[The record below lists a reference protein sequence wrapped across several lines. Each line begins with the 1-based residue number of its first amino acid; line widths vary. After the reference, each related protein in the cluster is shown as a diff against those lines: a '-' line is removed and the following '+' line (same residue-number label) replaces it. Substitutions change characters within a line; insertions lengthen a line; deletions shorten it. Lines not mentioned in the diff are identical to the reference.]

1 MSSFT
6 LTSKPVIQRLKELQ
20 TATVQVFPE
29 NVYRYKKEALNHKDV
44 KVISHIDLHGLT
56 IIVFDSIHNELWS
69 LSNSTVCKVQRIPCS
84 QTFKTVQSIAV
95 GKIEN
100 RSKLDAIFVL
110 DKMQGK
116 DHSSIHV
123 FRLGRETSYL
133 QCLNIPKKG
142 ENFLYTRGNL
152 IVLTEDANL
161 ICFQVTTFMKT
172 LVQPNGKRKKS
183 IMCEINTTSGIELST
198 KPSNMILLSPLSS
211 DILLNFSNKIV
222 VYDFEKVKIKTTINQ
237 TESVFAIASKAGELS
252 TFYVVLNSSRK
263 IIRTMKLNNG
273 SSEESTES
281 ITLTEKVALLKSGLQ
296 GLLYVV
302 TVKDQILV
310 HSSLDLGI
318 ELWSS
323 IQQGYVSCGYI
334 SDKTTAKQASK
345 PTNGQAKEG
354 IEKSCQFLEQWD
366 ARKKLALNKQTV
378 QGKDGSVCTKDV
390 QCISDTKRAMD
401 INLARL
407 EFMQCSNLNNIRIYT
422 MFSEAHAEH
431 GFGNMPQGTSRSL
444 LDFATGMRNTLLN
457 MLLRYVETN
466 FSQPAEY
473 RKAYFE
479 PENDPVIDVGE
490 LTRMMSGLA
499 PLMENSPRYF
509 VISKHI
515 DGPDSGSA
523 SVLREALNIAR
534 SQPRRT
540 TRQYYKESAGYAP
553 QTLLEQDTELLFQKD
568 DVVAHEKV
576 DGTIGFMA
584 VSVNLTKEEFEK
596 NGSVIGTVLEQ
607 TNEQFQYRCGDLTTV
622 RSKFLLRDRLGSYLC
637 FDASQRDS
645 YEFYYLSETYLN
657 DAKSAHSVT

>member
-1 MSSFT
+1 MAKHT
-6 LTSKPVIQRLKELQ
+6 
-20 TATVQVFPE
+20 
-29 NVYRYKKEALNHKDV
+29 N
-44 KVISHIDLHGLT
+44 IS
-56 IIVFDSIHNELWS
+56 
-69 LSNSTVCKVQRIPCS
+69 
-84 QTFKTVQSIAV
+84 
-95 GKIEN
+95 
-100 RSKLDAIFVL
+100 
-110 DKMQGK
+110 
-116 DHSSIHV
+116 
-123 FRLGRETSYL
+123 
-133 QCLNIPKKG
+133 
-142 ENFLYTRGNL
+142 
-152 IVLTEDANL
+152 
-161 ICFQVTTFMKT
+161 
-172 LVQPNGKRKKS
+172 
-183 IMCEINTTSGIELST
+183 
-198 KPSNMILLSPLSS
+198 
-211 DILLNFSNKIV
+211 
-222 VYDFEKVKIKTTINQ
+222 
-237 TESVFAIASKAGELS
+237 
-252 TFYVVLNSSRK
+252 
-263 IIRTMKLNNG
+263 
-273 SSEESTES
+273 
-281 ITLTEKVALLKSGLQ
+281 
-296 GLLYVV
+296 
-302 TVKDQILV
+302 
-310 HSSLDLGI
+310 
-318 ELWSS
+318 
-323 IQQGYVSCGYI
+323 GY
-334 SDKTTAKQASK
+334 
-345 PTNGQAKEG
+345 
-354 IEKSCQFLEQWD
+354 
-366 ARKKLALNKQTV
+366 KQTV